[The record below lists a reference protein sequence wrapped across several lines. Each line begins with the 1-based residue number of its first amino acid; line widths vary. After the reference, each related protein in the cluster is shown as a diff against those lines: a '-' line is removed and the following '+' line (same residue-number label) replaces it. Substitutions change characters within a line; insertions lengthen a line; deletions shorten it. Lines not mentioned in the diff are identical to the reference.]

1 MTEQPIGV
9 VTHYFG
15 GPSVAVVRV
24 SEGELAS
31 GDRVRFLG
39 HTTDFTETI
48 TSMEV
53 NHQKVERAR
62 AGEEVAIQVIGRVR
76 QHDRVLKV
84 VEGGEASSPSA

>member
-84 VEGGEASSPSA
+84 VE